1 MRENTVNYNLGTQIE
16 TTDPFTACRAP
27 GIYRGTNPLGQNV
40 ELISTPGHS
49 LSAIVFPDAP
59 NQVWKLEL
67 VASVRTPQTQQGQGQ
82 GQASRQ
88 GEFSQPEHLV
98 ATAGR

>member
-1 MRENTVNYNLGTQIE
+1 VRENTVNYNLGTQIE

-27 GIYRGTNPLGQNV
+27 GIYRGKAPNGSNV

-49 LSAIVFPDAP
+49 LSNIVFPDAP
-59 NQVWKLEL
+59 NQVWTLEL

-82 GQASRQ
+82 TQQNRQ
-88 GEFSQPEHLV
+88 EFSQQEHLV